1 MTNVSM
7 KKAIRKFV
15 ASTALFT
22 VELVVIW
29 SVFLLCLVLF
39 FWLGREVLPGT
50 ELGFDSMAF
59 EWADERNSPEL
70 TEFIKG
76 ITFLASRNFISGAG
90 LMLIGYFL
98 FVKKHKWYSLK
109 VPVIAVGSISLNLL
123 LKYLFNRPRPIIP
136 HLVDSYGLSFPSGHA
151 MISASFYGLLIY
163 LVWKNVE
170 VPAWRFLLV
179 TLLSLLILFIG
190 FSRVY
195 LHVHYATDVVA
206 GLAAGLGWVILAIFL
221 LNRMEKFSKRNLHP
235 VVKEGLPTSTTP

>member
-1 MTNVSM
+1 M
-7 KKAIRKFV
+7 KKRFRKFV

-29 SVFLLCLVLF
+29 TVFILCLVVF
-39 FWLGREVLPGT
+39 FWLAKEVLPGQ
-50 ELGFDSMAF
+50 ELKFDSKAF
-59 EWADERNSPEL
+59 AWADERANPSL

-98 FVKKHKWYSLK
+98 FVKKHKWYSVK

-123 LKYLFNRPRPIIP
+123 LKYLFNRPRPLVP
-136 HLVDSYGLSFPSGHA
+136 HLVESYGLSFPSGHA

-163 LVWKNVE
+163 LVYKSVE
-170 VPAWRFLLV
+170 EPAWRFLLI

-195 LHVHYATDVVA
+195 LHVHYATDVLA

-221 LNRMEKFSKRNLHP
+221 LNRMEKFSKRNLNP
-235 VVKEGLPTSTTP
+235 VVKGEGQVVS

>member
-1 MTNVSM
+1 M
-7 KKAIRKFV
+7 

-29 SVFLLCLVLF
+29 AVFILCLILF
-39 FWLGREVLPGT
+39 FWLAREVLPGK
-50 ELGFDSMAF
+50 ELKFDSRAF
-59 EWADERNSPEL
+59 AWADERASPSL

-76 ITFLASRNFISGAG
+76 VTFLASRNFITGAG

-109 VPVIAVGSISLNLL
+109 IPVIAVGSISLNLI
-123 LKYLFNRPRPIIP
+123 LKYLFNRPRPLVP
-136 HLVDSYGLSFPSGHA
+136 HLVESYGLSFPSGHA

-170 VPAWRFLLV
+170 VPAWRFLLI
-179 TLLSLLILFIG
+179 TLLVLLILCIG

-195 LHVHYATDVVA
+195 LHVHYATDVLA
-206 GLAAGLGWVILAIFL
+206 GLAAGLGWVILANFL
-221 LNRMEKFSKRNLHP
+221 LSRMEKFSKRNLHP
-235 VVKEGLPTSTTP
+235 VVKGEQQPVS

>member
-1 MTNVSM
+1 M
-7 KKAIRKFV
+7 KKTFRKFL
-15 ASTALFT
+15 ATTALFT

-29 SVFLLCLVLF
+29 AVFLVCLILF
-39 FWLGREVLPGT
+39 FWLAKEVLPGR
-50 ELGFDSMAF
+50 ELKFDSRAF
-59 EWADERNSPEL
+59 AWADERANPSL

-76 ITFLASRNFISGAG
+76 VTFLASRNFISGAG
-90 LMLIGYFL
+90 LMMIGYFL

-123 LKYLFNRPRPIIP
+123 LKYLFNRPRPLVP

-170 VPAWRFLLV
+170 ESHWRFLLV
-179 TLLSLLILFIG
+179 TLLVLLILFIG

-195 LHVHYATDVVA
+195 LHVHYATDVLA

-221 LNRMEKFSKRNLHP
+221 LNRMEKFSKRNLNQ
-235 VVKEGLPTSTTP
+235 VVKGEEQPIV

>member
-1 MTNVSM
+1 M
-7 KKAIRKFV
+7 A
-15 ASTALFT
+15 ATALFT

-29 SVFLLCLVLF
+29 AVFLVCLVLF
-39 FWLGREVLPGT
+39 FWLAKEVLPGH
-50 ELGFDSMAF
+50 ELKFDSRAF
-59 EWADERNSPEL
+59 AWADARNNPAL

-90 LMLIGYFL
+90 IMMIGYFL
-98 FVKKHKWYSLK
+98 FVKRHKWYSLK
-109 VPVIAVGSISLNLL
+109 VPVIAVGSITLNLL
-123 LKYLFNRPRPIIP
+123 LKYLFNRPRPLVP
-136 HLVDSYGLSFPSGHA
+136 HLVESYGLSFPSGHA

-170 VPAWRFLLV
+170 EAHWRFLLV
-179 TLLSLLILFIG
+179 TLLGLLILLIG

-221 LNRMEKFSKRNLHP
+221 LNRMEKFSKRNLNQVVKGEEQP
-235 VVKEGLPTSTTP
+235 VVK

>member
-1 MTNVSM
+1 M
-7 KKAIRKFV
+7 KKRFRKFV

-29 SVFLLCLVLF
+29 TVFILCLVVF
-39 FWLGREVLPGT
+39 FWLAKEVLPGQ
-50 ELGFDSMAF
+50 ELKFDSKAF
-59 EWADERNSPEL
+59 AWADDRASPSL

-98 FVKKHKWYSLK
+98 FVKKHKWYSVK
-109 VPVIAVGSISLNLL
+109 VPVIAVGSISLNLI
-123 LKYLFNRPRPIIP
+123 LKYLFNRPRPLVP
-136 HLVDSYGLSFPSGHA
+136 HLVESYGLSFPSGHA

-163 LVWKNVE
+163 LVYKSVE
-170 VPAWRFLLV
+170 EAAWRFLLI
-179 TLLSLLILFIG
+179 TLLALLILFIG

-195 LHVHYATDVVA
+195 LHVHYATDVLA

-221 LNRMEKFSKRNLHP
+221 LNRMEKFSKRNLNP
-235 VVKEGLPTSTTP
+235 VVKGEGQVVS

>member
-1 MTNVSM
+1 M
-7 KKAIRKFV
+7 

-29 SVFLLCLVLF
+29 TVFILCLVVF
-39 FWLGREVLPGT
+39 FWLAKEVLPGQ
-50 ELGFDSMAF
+50 ELKFDSKAF
-59 EWADERNSPEL
+59 AWADERANPSL

-98 FVKKHKWYSLK
+98 FVKKHKWYSVK

-123 LKYLFNRPRPIIP
+123 LKYLFNRPRPLVP
-136 HLVDSYGLSFPSGHA
+136 HLVESYGLSFPSGHA

-163 LVWKNVE
+163 LVYKSVE
-170 VPAWRFLLV
+170 EPAWRFLLI

-195 LHVHYATDVVA
+195 LHVHYATDVLA

-221 LNRMEKFSKRNLHP
+221 LNRMEKFSKRNLNP
-235 VVKEGLPTSTTP
+235 VVKGEGQVVS

>member
-1 MTNVSM
+1 M

-15 ASTALFT
+15 AASALFT

-29 SVFLLCLVLF
+29 AVLLLCLVLF
-39 FWLGREVLPGT
+39 FWLAHEVLPGR
-50 ELGFDSMAF
+50 ELRFDSLAF
-59 EWADERNSPEL
+59 AWADERANPAL

-76 ITFLASRNFISGAG
+76 ITFLASRNFITGAG
-90 LMLIGYFL
+90 FMLIGYFL

-123 LKYLFNRPRPIIP
+123 LKYLFNRPRPLVP

-170 VPAWRFLLV
+170 VPAWRFLLI

-195 LHVHYATDVVA
+195 LHVHYATDVLA
-206 GLAAGLGWVILAIFL
+206 GLAAGLGWVILAVFL

-235 VVKEGLPTSTTP
+235 VVKGEQPPTS